1 MSWFFLNLAMF
12 QEKVGDIEK
21 IWNIAKF
28 RKNPRQIWLSPNL
41 PLRKILYMDTATNQ
55 IVQGVSIFFM
65 DTWKFL
71 NIVIFLYIQ
80 QWLACRLDKSTKI
93 NIVKC
98 FEKYRSDKKILCSL
112 NYLKRIGYYLDSS
125 RCLFFSP
132 DSFWD
137 IEKILNIAKFRKQ
150 IWDSIWIVQGL
161 CFFFSD
167 FFWIVFGD
175 IEKWNPDTSSTW
187 TG

>member
-1 MSWFFLNLAMF
+1 MINFFIIYF
-12 QEKVGDIEK
+12 KYPR
-21 IWNIAKF
+21 KF
-28 RKNPRQIWLSPNL
+28 GQVPEVS
-41 PLRKILYMDTATNQ
+41 DTSRCLVFFTDTNR

-93 NIVKC
+93 NIVNF

-137 IEKILNIAKFRKQ
+137 IEKILNIAKFRKKF
-150 IWDSIWIVQGL
+150 WDSIWIVQGL
-161 CFFFSD
+161 CFFSR
-167 FFWIVFGD
+167 ILFG
-175 IEKWNPDTSSTW
+175 
-187 TG
+187 